1 MQSKEEL
8 KELRGKS
15 SKELLAVL
23 KNNYEELR
31 KLRFQVK
38 IGELKDFNKIK
49 NTKKKIARLLTILRE
64 KFEDEA
70 MEATNEKEIKRRSG
84 QR

>member
-1 MQSKEEL
+1 MKSKEEL

-15 SKELLAVL
+15 SKELLQVL
-23 KNNYEELR
+23 KNNYEEMR
-31 KLRFQVK
+31 KLRFQAK
-38 IGELKDFNKIK
+38 LGELKDINKIK
-49 NTKKKIARLLTILRE
+49 KTKKKIARLLTVLRE

-70 MEATNEKEIKRRSG
+70 MEVANEKEIKRRSD